1 VIRQP
6 WLTPAVRELS
16 RLNDNGIGFMA
27 LGAAVGASRGS
38 LRLTLELPA
47 VVAAAF
53 GLNVLVKRVVRR
65 ERPAPGGHLI
75 SAPTSSSFPSSH
87 AATAAAGAI
96 AIGARAPALVPALAA
111 GALAIAAS
119 RVYLGV
125 HHVSDVV
132 GGLALGGL
140 AGGAYA
146 LAVR

>member
-1 VIRQP
+1 VIRRP
-6 WLTPAVRELS
+6 WLTPAVRGLS

-27 LGAAVGASRGS
+27 IGAAVGVSRGS

-47 VVAAAF
+47 VVGSAF
-53 GLNVLVKRVVRR
+53 ALNVLAKQVVRR
-65 ERPAPGGHLI
+65 ERPAAGGHLI

-87 AATAAAGAI
+87 AATAAAGAV
-96 AIGARAPALVPALAA
+96 AIGARAPGLVPALAA

-125 HHVSDVV
+125 HHVSDVT
-132 GGLALGGL
+132 GGLALGAL
-140 AGGAYA
+140 TGGAYA